1 MLTRRRDPV
10 ARELVSGGEA
20 RGRERSA
27 LVKNPGDKA
36 VCLVVYQPV
45 PDAPCPNTLGKKS
58 TLAGVLDPSDRG
70 VGVAVAL
77 GVPVSAAVGSRLG
90 VAVGVPV
97 WLGVGVGVNGLA
109 ASTARAAL
117 IRP

>member
-1 MLTRRRDPV
+1 MRRDPV
-10 ARELVSGGEA
+10 ARELAAGGE
-20 RGRERSA
+20 
-27 LVKNPGDKA
+27 A

-58 TLAGVLDPSDRG
+58 TLAGVLDPSERG
-70 VGVAVAL
+70 VGVAVAVAL
-77 GVPVSAAVGSRLG
+77 GVPVS
-90 VAVGVPV
+90 VAVGVPL

-117 IRP
+117 MRP

>member
-1 MLTRRRDPV
+1 MRRDLV
-10 ARELVSGGEA
+10 ARELVAGGEA

-45 PDAPCPNTLGKKS
+45 PDALCPNTLGKKS
-58 TLAGVLDPSDRG
+58 TLAGVLDPSERG
-70 VGVAVAL
+70 VGVAVAVAL
-77 GVPVSAAVGSRLG
+77 GVPVSVAVGSRLG
-90 VAVGVPV
+90 VAVGVLV

-117 IRP
+117 MRP